1 MNLHAVK
8 PRFAGESR
16 GVRVF
21 LDDERNVLCVLR
33 AWGDQWLVRFGG
45 VRFNLGSDRGWSDGQ
60 VPAQTIRMRHAA
72 HIPKLQKN
80 PAAVAMTRVRDL
92 PPTFDVRSIVN
103 ARRSSPTITHA

>member
-21 LDDERNVLCVLR
+21 LDDEGNFLSVER
-33 AWGDQWLVRFGG
+33 AWGDIWFLPFSG
-45 VRFNLGSDRGWSDGQ
+45 VRFTLGSDRGWSDGQ
-60 VPAQTIRMRHAA
+60 VPAQKIRMRHAA
-72 HIPKLQKN
+72 HMPKLQKN
-80 PAAVAMTRVRDL
+80 PAAVAMNRVRDL

-103 ARRSSPTITHA
+103 AR